1 MPANLTPDYQKAEQR
16 YRAAQSPAEKLAA
29 LEEMLRTL
37 PKHKGTEKIQAD
49 LKRKLSQLKEAA
61 TAKKGGGGKDPF
73 HIPKGGGGQV
83 LLLGTPNVGKS
94 AIVEK
99 LTNAPVKVAEFPFS
113 THAPVPG
120 MAYHEDVPIQ
130 LVDLP
135 PISREHIPPGLFG
148 AIYNADL
155 LAVVCNV
162 GADSVLEDVDTVL
175 GILTERKVRLVST
188 PVLPDRIEEGVQLK
202 RGLVV
207 ANGCDLPNAAE
218 NLAAIRDLIDP
229 QVQILPISARTGEGL
244 DVFMKTLFTLLHVI
258 RVYSKPPGHPPDK
271 DAPFIIPVGSTVQ
284 DLANHI
290 HKEVASHLKFA
301 RVWGEGVF
309 PGQQVHHDHV
319 LHDKDI
325 VEIHA

>member
-1 MPANLTPDYQKAEQR
+1 MAANLTPDYQKAEQR
-16 YRAAQSPAEKLAA
+16 YRDAQTPAEKLSA
-29 LEEMLRTL
+29 LEEMLRTI
-37 PKHKGTEKIQAD
+37 PKHKASEKMQAE
-49 LKRKLSQLKEAA
+49 LKRKLSQLKESQAS
-61 TAKKGGGGKDPF
+61 AKKSGGKDPF
-73 HIPKGGGGQV
+73 HIPKQGGGQV
-83 LLLGTPNVGKS
+83 LLLGAPNVGKS

-99 LTNAPVKVAEFPFS
+99 LTDAPVKVADFPFT
-113 THAPVPG
+113 THAPLPG
-120 MAYHEDVPIQ
+120 MAYHEDAPIQ

-135 PISREHIPPGLFG
+135 PMTREHVPTGLFG

-162 GADSVLEDVDTVL
+162 GADSVLEDIDTVL
-175 GILTERKVRLVST
+175 GLLSEHKVRLISSPVSAGS
-188 PVLPDRIEEGVQLK
+188 EEGVQLK

-207 ANGCDLPNAAE
+207 ANGCDLPNATE
-218 NLAAIRDLIDP
+218 NLGALRDLIDS
-229 QVQILPISARTGEGL
+229 QVQILPVSAKTGENL
-244 DVFMKTLFTLLHVI
+244 DVLTKTMFTLLNVM
-258 RVYSKPPGHPPDK
+258 RVYSKLPGQPADK
-271 DAPFIIPVGSTVQ
+271 EAPFVIPAGSTVQ

-290 HKEVASHLKFA
+290 HKDVASGLKFA